1 MTDNTTTADTTT
13 LQPAAPRPAYRLP
26 QPTSVDPRFTDG
38 LFFDIAHALARNGFP
53 RPAAP
58 TGPTSRTPCTAS
70 STRRTRDHRR
80 HRPARQPARPE
91 AVRHCGLAQT
101 AWRWAVTRARV
112 WLCPPR
118 RIGQPHRWR
127 FGLRRVED
135 RPESGRSEE
144 HTSELQ
150 SRPHLVCRLL
160 LEKKKHH

>member
-58 TGPTSRTPCTAS
+58 TGPTSRPPCTAS

-118 RIGQPHRWR
+118 RIGQPHATRPTVDHRAVPIQPPHTPRDGPPTRSGGSARGCVRRRFRRW
-127 FGLRRVED
+127 
-135 RPESGRSEE
+135 
-144 HTSELQ
+144 
-150 SRPHLVCRLL
+150 
-160 LEKKKHH
+160 